1 MEVLVETQ
9 GYIYDITDMCTEV
22 SWSDVL
28 NEGASS
34 LDVSY
39 IKNGLTLQ
47 NGDVIRL
54 TYNDQADGIFYGII
68 FKVSGDESGIIKVK
82 AYDQL
87 RYAKAKEIIVLENGT
102 LKTLVQNMCTFLSLK
117 PGTLEEPGHVLRA
130 IADSDKTWLD
140 EVTQAISDTLIA
152 TQEMYCVR
160 DEYGVVCLW
169 NMRNLQLP
177 LVLGDDS
184 LCTGYSWERSID
196 DEFYN
201 RIKVGWKDETSGKM
215 DVGAAAD
222 QESIDRYGLLQYFE
236 TSAAGID
243 NAAKAQERANNLLK
257 LYNHEKE
264 TLKLECLGD
273 LRVRAGNSIYGS
285 IEDIDLNRR
294 LIVKKVT
301 HDFLPV
307 HTMSVEVMMVAE
319 VKTDE

>member
-9 GYIYDITDMCTEV
+9 GYIYDISDMCTDV

-28 NEGASS
+28 NDGASS
-34 LDVSY
+34 LDISY
-39 IKNGLTLQ
+39 IRNGLTLQ

-54 TYNDQADGIFYGII
+54 TDNDQTDGIFFGMV

-87 RYAKAKEIIVLENGT
+87 RYAKHKDIVVLENGT
-102 LKTLVQNMCTFLSLK
+102 LKNLAQNMCAFLSLN
-117 PGTLEEPGHVLRA
+117 PGTMEEPGFILPS
-130 IADSDKTWLD
+130 IADYEKTWLD
-140 EVTQAISDTLIA
+140 HVVQAISDTLLG
-152 TQEMYCVR
+152 TQEMYCLR
-160 DEYGVVCLW
+160 DEYGSVCLW
-169 NMRNLQLP
+169 NMRNLQTP

-184 LCTGYSWERSID
+184 LCTGYGWEKSID
-196 DEFYN
+196 DDFYN
-201 RIKVGWKDETSGKM
+201 RVKVVWKDEASGKI
-215 DVGAAAD
+215 DVGTALD
-222 QESIDRYGLLQYFE
+222 QESVNRYGLLQYLE
-236 TSAAGID
+236 SSQSGID

-285 IEDIDLNRR
+285 IGDISLNRR

-301 HDFLPV
+301 HEFLPV
-307 HTMSVEVMMVAE
+307 HTMSVEVIA
-319 VKTDE
+319 DE

>member
-1 MEVLVETQ
+1 MEVLVETG
-9 GYIYDITDMCTEV
+9 GYIYAISGMCTEI

-28 NEGASS
+28 NDGSGS
-34 LDVSY
+34 MDISY
-39 IKNGLTLQ
+39 INDGLILQ
-47 NGDVIRL
+47 NGDVVRL
-54 TYNDQADGIFYGII
+54 TDNDQADGIFFGTV

-82 AYDQL
+82 VYDQL

-102 LKTLVQNMCTFLSLK
+102 LKNLVQNMCTFLSLK
-117 PGTLEEPGHVLRA
+117 PGTLEEPGYVLPT

-160 DEYGVVCLW
+160 DEYGSICLW

-177 LVLGDDS
+177 LVLGDRS
-184 LCTGYSWERSID
+184 LCTGYSWEKSID
-196 DEFYN
+196 DDFYN
-201 RIKVGWKDETSGKM
+201 RIKVGWKDENSKKM

-222 QESIDRYGLLQYFE
+222 QESINRYGLLQYFE
-236 TSAAGID
+236 TSASGID

-273 LRVRAGNSIYGS
+273 LRIRAGNSIYGS
-285 IEDIDLNRR
+285 IEDIELNRR

-307 HTMSVEVMMVAE
+307 HTMKVEVMTGE
-319 VKTDE
+319 

>member
-1 MEVLVETQ
+1 
-9 GYIYDITDMCTEV
+9 MCTEI

-28 NEGASS
+28 NDGSGS
-34 LDVSY
+34 MDISY
-39 IKNGLTLQ
+39 INDDLILQ
-47 NGDVIRL
+47 NGDVVRL
-54 TYNDQADGIFYGII
+54 TDNDQADGIFFGTV

-82 AYDQL
+82 VYDQL

-102 LKTLVQNMCTFLSLK
+102 LKNLVQNMCTFLSLK
-117 PGTLEEPGHVLRA
+117 PGTLEEPGYVLPT

-160 DEYGVVCLW
+160 DEYGSICLW

-177 LVLGDDS
+177 LVLGDRS
-184 LCTGYSWERSID
+184 LCTGYSWEKSID
-196 DEFYN
+196 DDFYN
-201 RIKVGWKDETSGKM
+201 RIKVGWKDEESKKM

-222 QESIDRYGLLQYFE
+222 QESINRYGLLQYFE
-236 TSAAGID
+236 TSASGID

-264 TLKLECLGD
+264 SLKLECLGD

-285 IEDIDLNRR
+285 IDEIGLGHR

-307 HTMSVEVMMVAE
+307 HTMKVEVMAGE
-319 VKTDE
+319 